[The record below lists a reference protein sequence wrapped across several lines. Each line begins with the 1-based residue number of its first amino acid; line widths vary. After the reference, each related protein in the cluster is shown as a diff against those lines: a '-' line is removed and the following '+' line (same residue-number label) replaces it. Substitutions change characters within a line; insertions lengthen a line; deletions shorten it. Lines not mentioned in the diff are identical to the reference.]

1 MKPRRKWVDHGD
13 FSKNLLPK
21 NPREI
26 LNKSSKNWAAE
37 QGLTNITE
45 TRSPV
50 LDETGTFFPLGITRD
65 IFLGPFPSVA
75 HVSKEYRYDVDT
87 LALR

>member
-13 FSKNLLPK
+13 FSKN
-21 NPREI
+21 PREI
-26 LNKSSKNWAAE
+26 LDKSSKNRAAE

-50 LDETGTFFPLGITRD
+50 LDETGTFSWGSPVISSW
-65 IFLGPFPSVA
+65 PFPSVA

-87 LALR
+87 LWL